1 MFNWFKIEL
10 NKHEKDYDEWIN
22 NYSSLLA
29 ELKLERQ
36 GIARLLEERDDIN
49 KHIVKGK
56 EKVIALIKKK
66 SCNKDW
72 QLIKRKKTIWLFESK
87 Y

>member
-1 MFNWFKIEL
+1 MIK
-10 NKHEKDYDEWIN
+10 KHEKDYDEWIK

-29 ELKLERQ
+29 EFRLERQ
-36 GIARLLEERDDIN
+36 GIICLLEEHDDMN

-56 EKVIALIKKK
+56 QR
-66 SCNKDW
+66 KDC
-72 QLIKRKKTIWLFESK
+72 FD